1 MCPSSSCQ
9 RTYYV
14 PQSVVMAPT
23 ATLTVHEL
31 LRSWRGDMKL
41 DRAAVY
47 LSDVLGREISRETIR
62 RYEVQSE
69 APKHLD
75 PMLLAGLARIYGHD
89 PSDLPPA
96 VVDDLQRL
104 ASVIAISRRVPSHGG
119 GDSAPPDL
127 PNAPSRCTERVRQEA
142 ESLEEAA

>member
-1 MCPSSSCQ
+1 MCLGSSCQ

-14 PQSVVMAPT
+14 SQSVVMAPT
-23 ATLTVHEL
+23 ATLSVHEL

-47 LSDVLGREISRETIR
+47 LSDEIGREVSRETIR

-89 PSDLPPA
+89 PADLPPA
-96 VVDDLQRL
+96 VVAELRKL
-104 ASVIAISRRVPSHGG
+104 ASVVAIGERRSPELTSQERAVSFVR
-119 GDSAPPDL
+119 PPL
-127 PNAPSRCTERVRQEA
+127 
-142 ESLEEAA
+142 AA